1 MTQKYALPSLLTRRI
16 QDPLWT
22 DHLARLNRITT
33 SLSQHVSTLS
43 DYSEKLSSL
52 DTRQKSLLGDI
63 EEATTSLERDAYSR
77 LNTAIPEI
85 EEQNRMMDSME
96 KRVETE
102 RIKLAHQVEMVY
114 LLWEHIDVVI
124 GY

>member
-1 MTQKYALPSLLTRRI
+1 MPSPSLLTRRI

-43 DYSEKLSSL
+43 DYSEKLSGL

-114 LLWEHIDVVI
+114 LSWEIIDVVI

>member
-1 MTQKYALPSLLTRRI
+1 MTQKYFLPSLLIPRI

-43 DYSEKLSSL
+43 DYSEKLSGL
-52 DTRQKSLLGDI
+52 DSRQKSLLGDI
-63 EEATTSLERDAYSR
+63 EEATTGLERDAYSR

-102 RIKLAHQVEMVY
+102 RIKLAHQVEMVC
-114 LLWEHIDVVI
+114 LLWEMLM
-124 GY
+124 